1 MSHKNKAYKSV
12 NFTVKG
18 IVLKNNLDEVA
29 DLSHRSI
36 LYSTLMI
43 QNSVAIIGRNLR
55 PTSIYQNSCSAARLR
70 GIKQMKSS

>member
-1 MSHKNKAYKSV
+1 MLHKNKAYKSV

-43 QNSVAIIGRNLR
+43 QNSVAIIGRNFR
-55 PTSIYQNSCSAARLR
+55 PTSIYQNSCLAARLR

>member
-43 QNSVAIIGRNLR
+43 QNSVAIIGRNFR
-55 PTSIYQNSCSAARLR
+55 PTYI
-70 GIKQMKSS
+70 

>member
-36 LYSTLMI
+36 LFSTLMI
-43 QNSVAIIGRNLR
+43 QNSVAR
-55 PTSIYQNSCSAARLR
+55 
-70 GIKQMKSS
+70 KEF